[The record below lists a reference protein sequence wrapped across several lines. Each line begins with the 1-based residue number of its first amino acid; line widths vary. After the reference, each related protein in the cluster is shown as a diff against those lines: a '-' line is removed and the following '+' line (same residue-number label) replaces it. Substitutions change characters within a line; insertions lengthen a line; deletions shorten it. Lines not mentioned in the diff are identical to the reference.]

1 MEMKEFH
8 FFISISYY
16 ATSFNRR
23 QLSIRQQNFAQT
35 LERIKKEFLILPFKK
50 RIGRVLQKNGVIFD
64 SFHKNIKDQL
74 NNYK

>member
-16 ATSFNRR
+16 AKSFNRR
-23 QLSIRQQNFAQT
+23 QLIIRQQNFAQT
-35 LERIKKEFLILPFKK
+35 LERIKKDFLILPFKK